1 MMEDRRT
8 DEEMARIEF
17 ERIYRYALENN
28 PEFAEKRKHYFQIFF
43 DGYMA
48 CAQTVQKMLKDGRK

>member
-28 PEFAEKRKHYFQIFF
+28 PDLRKGG
-43 DGYMA
+43 DE
-48 CAQTVQKMLKDGRK
+48 

>member
-1 MMEDRRT
+1 MEDRKT

-28 PEFAEKRKHYFQIFF
+28 PQFAEKRKYYFGIFF
-43 DGYMA
+43 RGYMA
-48 CAQTVQKMLKDGRK
+48 CAQTVQKMLKDGVK

>member
-1 MMEDRRT
+1 MEVRKT

-28 PEFAEKRKHYFQIFF
+28 PEFAEKRKYYFQIFF
-43 DGYMA
+43 EGYMA
-48 CAQTVQKMLKDGRK
+48 CANAVLKLLKDVKG